1 MQSITAMWIE
11 EMERIIRR
19 GQGFNLSDKE
29 LGTLMSG
36 LEYLSA
42 VIDQAGTLKADF
54 HKLEDDY
61 EQVKLKYEAALGIIR
76 EMAETLNDCEE
87 IIDQKNK
94 DLELY
99 ADDPGPCTTWYAAW
113 TQGWN
118 AQREGGSMADCGPS
132 FERFRSQWEEGIN
145 GLADMT
151 LEAQE
156 DGEWDDFLDAFT
168 ATLDEVLDRAE
179 QVADDVDQLTVIHV
193 NLADIDDPKI
203 NVETHYFKDET
214 FEIEVQDT
222 DLSDL
227 NLSDEDREMF
237 WEAYTNRTF
246 SEIPEDEDGFCATDR
261 LYEEDPFPLEE
272 CEECDE
278 PPTDLPD
285 MKLRSFFGP
294 PVKRNEQQLHA
305 QHDKLCVNEKL
316 ETPVQADP
324 DLKETVKKATKA
336 YEKMMEISPT
346 EYYQLKHKISMF
358 ERRIDQLERELAG
371 R

>member
-29 LGTLMSG
+29 LSTLLSG
-36 LEYLSA
+36 LEYLDA

-214 FEIEVQDT
+214 FEIEV
-222 DLSDL
+222 
-227 NLSDEDREMF
+227 
-237 WEAYTNRTF
+237 
-246 SEIPEDEDGFCATDR
+246 EDEDGFCATAR